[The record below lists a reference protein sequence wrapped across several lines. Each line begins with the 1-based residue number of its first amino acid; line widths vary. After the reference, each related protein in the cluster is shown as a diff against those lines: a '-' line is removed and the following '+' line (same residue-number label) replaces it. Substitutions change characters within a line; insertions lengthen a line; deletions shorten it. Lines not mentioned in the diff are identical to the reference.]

1 LKRECSS
8 DNVIVI
14 APESKD
20 EEVATPAQKETIHA
34 TTHYLNELGLRA
46 IKESEIGLAI
56 LHLSLD
62 DYCNP
67 RKISDD
73 SIAGT
78 TSSQMIH
85 DTIPDFT
92 SQWQMTS
99 RTWKPKSLES
109 AKPKDVLVDDSQANI
124 DKKRKRSSETS
135 MYITDTV
142 PVDRASAFQVPK
154 RPNRRNSSGESNRQK
169 EGKIE
174 LIAETAEHSKSKLRN
189 EKVTGDSTR
198 SVKNFGNSIDDDEID
213 ELANSILED
222 DDNFGEDLFALD
234 TEKSHSRRSRREE
247 ASTDSKITCDKS
259 RISETQYLCR
269 DDDTGSGV
277 ATEIMKRSHAG
288 GSGVFE
294 SHQFVA
300 SSISDVALRTAK
312 ESPKTKLQKG
322 VFDSQPLDEG
332 TYDRCENIIGIEE
345 KPKLGEK
352 KILGSVKEA
361 SVRSSAKFHQEDR
374 DNVYAPLGFKN
385 SNRDKSESDIIR
397 DPDEPTASTIIGF
410 SDLVVRKKSNVHQ
423 SVVYDSNVKNVK
435 KFRKAY
441 FPGIDRS
448 MPRIIGG
455 RDLLP
460 YESANAEK
468 DRIFAEF
475 NAINNERQR
484 EAIDID
490 AIFKMDMDTKS
501 RRRRK

>member
-1 LKRECSS
+1 
-8 DNVIVI
+8 
-14 APESKD
+14 
-20 EEVATPAQKETIHA
+20 
-34 TTHYLNELGLRA
+34 
-46 IKESEIGLAI
+46 
-56 LHLSLD
+56 
-62 DYCNP
+62 
-67 RKISDD
+67 
-73 SIAGT
+73 
-78 TSSQMIH
+78 
-85 DTIPDFT
+85 
-92 SQWQMTS
+92 
-99 RTWKPKSLES
+99 
-109 AKPKDVLVDDSQANI
+109 
-124 DKKRKRSSETS
+124 

-142 PVDRASAFQVPK
+142 PVDVASAFQVPK

-269 DDDTGSGV
+269 DDDSGSGV

-300 SSISDVALRTAK
+300 SSMSDVALRTAK

-374 DNVYAPLGFKN
+374 DNVYVPLGFKN
-385 SNRDKSESDIIR
+385 SNRDKVISC
-397 DPDEPTASTIIGF
+397 
-410 SDLVVRKKSNVHQ
+410 LVMNV
-423 SVVYDSNVKNVK
+423 VVSLCSK
-435 KFRKAY
+435 
-441 FPGIDRS
+441 
-448 MPRIIGG
+448 
-455 RDLLP
+455 
-460 YESANAEK
+460 
-468 DRIFAEF
+468 
-475 NAINNERQR
+475 
-484 EAIDID
+484 
-490 AIFKMDMDTKS
+490 
-501 RRRRK
+501 